1 MKNTLKLAALALAAM
16 ALMVA
21 CKNAPEA
28 TEDTVAID
36 TTPIEEVVEDT
47 MPAIDTVEVVA
58 EPVAKKAT
66 AKKATKKEQK
76 NDLTVTVKTDESGK
90 TIMTSKATRV
100 PKSEIKI
107 DMGNNGKEEA
117 PLKQMK

>member
-1 MKNTLKLAALALAAM
+1 MKKTLKLASLALAAM

-47 MPAIDTVEVVA
+47 LPAIDTVAPVETA
-58 EPVAKKAT
+58 KPVAKAT
-66 AKKATKKEQK
+66 TKKKADKADNATKTTDETGFTVRKVEQK
-76 NDLTVTVKTDESGK
+76 ADVNKVK
-90 TIMTSKATRV
+90 MKANTEKAER
-100 PKSEIKI
+100 IKL
-107 DMGNNGKEEA
+107 N
-117 PLKQMK
+117 